1 MSIGGKTRKNTEMSS
16 LSSPQQQLY
25 DWLAAFIQ
33 EHGYAPSVRQ
43 MMQAMGLKSP
53 APVQSRLKYLK
64 QKGYIDW
71 EEGKARTLRL
81 LPQTPSIL
89 LQGVIQSDGQIE
101 RSTDTCPVL
110 DWQNLLPAPN
120 CHALRVV
127 GNGLA
132 NAHILD
138 GDLLLFQQPS
148 QSAQVNEG
156 SWIAARVPG
165 YGTRLKSLQ
174 RQGDVVLLSPL
185 SSRDQLLTVPA
196 TELGIQG
203 VVVGLW
209 RQHPG
214 PA

>member
-1 MSIGGKTRKNTEMSS
+1 MSS

-25 DWLAAFIQ
+25 DWLVTFIQ
-33 EHGYAPSVRQ
+33 KHGYAPSVRQ

-64 QKGYIDW
+64 QKGFIDW

-81 LPQTPSIL
+81 LPQAASIP
-89 LQGVIQSDGQIE
+89 LQGVVQSDGQIE

-127 GNGLA
+127 GSGLA

-138 GDLLLFQQPS
+138 GDLLIFQQPS
-148 QSAQVNEG
+148 QPAQVNEG

-174 RQGDVVLLSPL
+174 CQGDVVLLSPL
-185 SSRDQLLTVPA
+185 SNRDQPLSVPA
-196 TELGIQG
+196 AELGIQG

-209 RQHPG
+209 RQC
-214 PA
+214 PAPP